1 MKTKPC
7 ISLITISVVLAVV
20 GWSLPVFAA
29 TNEATDP
36 GGGGVSITDS
46 GTLTVNSSTLQ
57 LVKQVFNAGGSC
69 LASIPADATCNS
81 SATSVTVPSG
91 TNLKFLIFVRNDT
104 DVALSDV
111 RIEDLLADTAA
122 DFTYVAGSIKRTP
135 MDATAPLDTDAIGT
149 IYTAADGGTV
159 MTDGVGGPDD
169 EASMDISVSPDRMTV
184 GAVTGQA
191 NAAVSVTARRTFAVL
206 FQASKN

>member
-1 MKTKPC
+1 MR
-7 ISLITISVVLAVV
+7 ITFQQSMIAVSVFLTMV

-46 GTLTVNSSTLQ
+46 GTVTVNSSALQ
-57 LVKQVFNAGGSC
+57 LVKQVYDTGGSC
-69 LASIPADATCNS
+69 LASIPADAACNS

-91 TNLKFLIFVRNDT
+91 TNLKFMIFVRNDT
-104 DVALSDV
+104 DVSLSDV
-111 RIEDLLADTAA
+111 RIEDLLADTGT
-122 DFTYVAGSIKRTP
+122 DFTYVANSIKRTP
-135 MDATAPLDTDAIGT
+135 MNATAPLDTDTIGT
-149 IYTAADGGTV
+149 IFTAADGGTV
-159 MTDGVGGPDD
+159 MTDVVGGPDD
-169 EASMDISVSPDRMTV
+169 EASMDTTASPDRMTV

-191 NAAVSVTARRTFAVL
+191 NAAVSVTAHRTFAVL